1 MRLFNAET
9 QKQLDEIKELYLK
22 SFPEEELKP
31 FEMLIDNS
39 KCGKGELL
47 YIEKDNEFAGHVL
60 MATDKDLALLDYF
73 AVAENKR
80 GCGTG
85 SEVMAMLQKRYAD
98 KKFFL
103 EVETLSV
110 PCDNLE
116 QRQRRLN
123 FYHRCGMKEAGFL
136 VEVRGVAMD
145 VLTHTADISFDDYS
159 NLYRNLFGEEIFK
172 QVKLLKTY

>member
-1 MRLFNAET
+1 MFLW
-9 QKQLDEIKELYLK
+9 QQIKTLH
-22 SFPEEELKP
+22 F
-31 FEMLIDNS
+31 LII
-39 KCGKGELL
+39 LQ
-47 YIEKDNEFAGHVL
+47 
-60 MATDKDLALLDYF
+60 
-73 AVAENKR
+73 VAENKR

-123 FYHRCGMKEAGFL
+123 FYHRCGMKKPVF
-136 VEVRGVAMD
+136 
-145 VLTHTADISFDDYS
+145 
-159 NLYRNLFGEEIFK
+159 
-172 QVKLLKTY
+172 